1 MSRPLALLTI
11 LLGTLAAPAGAA
23 ITQPGFTET
32 QWGFTTGDLDGIA
45 WAPDGSGRLFTIHK
59 GGSVRITKLLPAGT
73 SMLVPT
79 PFAVITPIYTGSECG
94 LIGMAFDPDFTSNHY
109 VYFFVTVSSS
119 EQQII
124 RYTANGDVGMDKTVI
139 VPGLPTAGANHD
151 GGAVAI
157 GLDGKL
163 YWSIGDQGGGTGVDA
178 DLASL
183 ASKVGRANRDGSKPT
198 DNPFDDGAGPNN
210 DLIWARG
217 FRNPFTMTF
226 QPSTGALWL
235 NVVGTSYEQ
244 AFVVARG
251 DHGGWNDFE
260 NNQPAGF
267 IVPAIKYRTGDL
279 EEFTLAAAPMG
290 AVRSGGMVTFRTT
303 GRHGLRKGEKVTIS
317 GVTDTSFNGSFY
329 VDTVA
334 IAPATTTFTVVQ
346 AGADASSG
354 AGRVQTLDQ
363 GNVIAGGTFYEG
375 TAFPPEY
382 RGNFFYT
389 DFGSGRVQRAVVG
402 TGTTLTQVD
411 HWATV
416 PTAIDAAVGPD
427 GNLYIGSYGGGLFR
441 YTYDPGTTQALV
453 VSKRY
458 VDWSEGNDATF
469 EVRLAVAPAADVT
482 VAVARTAGSTGIS
495 VQSGASLTF
504 TAANFRVPQV
514 VTLRAVA
521 DADATSE
528 QATFTVSSAGLTSVP
543 VTARVLDAAGPLV
556 LPDGGVGGDDAA
568 VRQDAQIPFLE
579 DATVTPGDEDDGCGC
594 RTGRAPEGRGA
605 LAVGLTLLGLGLLL
619 ARGRRARA
627 RARVRVRAQR
637 GRQG

>member
-1 MSRPLALLTI
+1 MRHSIAWLAVLTAVLASSRSAD
-11 LLGTLAAPAGAA
+11 AA

-32 QWGFTTGDLDGIA
+32 QWGSTTGDLDGIA

-59 GGSVRITKLLPAGT
+59 GGAVRITKLMPAGT

-79 PFAVITPIYTGSECG
+79 PFATITPIYTGSECG
-94 LIGMAFDPDFTSNHY
+94 LIGMAFDPDFTTNHY

-119 EQQII
+119 QQQII

-157 GLDGKL
+157 GMDGKL
-163 YWSIGDQGGGTGVDA
+163 YWSVGDQGGGTGVDA
-178 DLASL
+178 DLTSL

-210 DLIWARG
+210 DFIWARG

-235 NVVGTSYEQ
+235 NVVGSGYEQ

-260 NNQPAGF
+260 NNQPANY

-290 AVRSGGMVTFRTT
+290 AVRSGGVVTFRTT
-303 GRHGLRKGEKVTIS
+303 NRHGLRKGEKVTIT
-317 GVTDTSFNGSFY
+317 GVTDTSFNGAFY

-334 IAPATTTFTVVQ
+334 ILPATNTFTVVQ
-346 AGADASSG
+346 AGADATSG

-427 GNLYIGSYGGGLFR
+427 GNLYVGSYGGNLFR
-441 YTYDPGTTQALV
+441 YSYDPGTTQALV

-469 EVRLAVAPAADVT
+469 EVRLAVAPTADVT
-482 VAVARTAGSTGIS
+482 VAVARSAGSTGIS

-504 TAANFRVPQV
+504 TAASFRVPQV

-521 DADATSE
+521 DADGTSE

-556 LPDGGVGGDDAA
+556 LPDGGLGGEDAA
-568 VRQDAQIPFLE
+568 VGDAGASA
-579 DATVTPGDEDDGCGC
+579 DGSVTPGDDDDGCGC

-605 LAVGLTLLGLGLLL
+605 VAVGLALLGLGLLL
-619 ARGRRARA
+619 ARGRRAR
-627 RARVRVRAQR
+627 
-637 GRQG
+637 